1 MKRSI
6 VFLVIAT
13 LCYGLIGCAPATQ
26 APTAAPAQ
34 PTTAP
39 AQPTAVPAQPT
50 SAPVQA
56 TSAPAQPTAAPTQPA
71 AASGT
76 PFVVAVVGP
85 MTGGGAQQGQYAMTG
100 AQIAA
105 DEINAAGGINGQPIK
120 LMPMDDQGD
129 PSVAATVA
137 QRLVDDPTVQV
148 VIGHLWS
155 SALLAAEPIYVK
167 AGMPVLTPSAS
178 NVQVTHSGYNNV
190 IRVCLNDAMGVPP
203 AIAELVNNEK
213 SKKIAVLYS
222 NDDYGVGALAQAK
235 TTAAQLGA
243 QVVYAGAYKPNVDTD
258 FTVQL
263 TAAVASG
270 ADSMFL
276 ASQQTEGGLIVS
288 QASKL
293 GVFDKIPN
301 WDANDGVMYQAFL
314 DRVDSTAES
323 HIMVVAPY
331 DPFANRKPV
340 QDFVNKFM
348 AQQQNAT
355 PSETAWFSYDAL
367 KIVQDAYKAGAT
379 RATLIDKIKSMTFTD
394 LLTSNSVTFDK
405 NGDRAVVQMFNL
417 GIKAGKFYST
427 GTTPD
432 LTGVTFGQ

>member
-1 MKRSI
+1 MKKNVVFLI
-6 VFLVIAT
+6 VAALSLVIA
-13 LCYGLIGCAPATQ
+13 GCQPAATPAPPPTVVPAQ
-26 APTAAPAQ
+26 PTAAPAQ
-34 PTTAP
+34 PTA
-39 AQPTAVPAQPT
+39 
-50 SAPVQA
+50 
-56 TSAPAQPTAAPTQPA
+56 A

-100 AQIAA
+100 AQIAV
-105 DEINAAGGINGQPIK
+105 DQINAAGGINGQPVK
-120 LMPMDDQGD
+120 LEPMDDQGD
-129 PSVAATVA
+129 PAVAATVA
-137 QRLVDDPTVQV
+137 QSLVSDPNVQV
-148 VIGHLWS
+148 VIGNLWS

-178 NVQVTHSGYNNV
+178 NVAVTHSGFNNV

-203 AIAELVNNEK
+203 AVAELVNNEK

-222 NDDYGVGALAQAK
+222 NDDYGVGALAQVK
-235 TTAAQLGA
+235 QVAAELGA
-243 QVVYAGAYKPNVDTD
+243 QVVYAGAYKPNADTD

-263 TAAVASG
+263 TAAVAAG

-301 WDANDGVMYQAFL
+301 WDANDGVLYQAFL
-314 DRVDSTAES
+314 DRVDATAES
-323 HIMVVAPY
+323 HILVVAPY
-331 DPFANRKPV
+331 DPFANRAPV
-340 QDFVNKFM
+340 QNFVSKFM

-367 KIVQDAYKAGAT
+367 MIARDAYAAGAT
-379 RATLIDKIKSMTFTD
+379 RANLIDKIKGMTFTD
-394 LLTSNSVTFDK
+394 LLTSDKVTFDQ
-405 NGDRAVVQMFNL
+405 NGDRAVAQMFNL
-417 GIKAGKFYST
+417 GIKNDKFYST

-432 LTGVTFGQ
+432 LTGVTIGQ